1 MDKLLFIFTM
11 EGCPYCVQMK
21 DNLKESKIDFIE
33 RDIFEHKDEYE
44 MFVEVT
50 QNDFV
55 PAFMIIENPDKDG
68 EKSYLFAP
76 DRDYEDIEEGV
87 SIIKEHF
94 RK

>member
-1 MDKLLFIFTM
+1 MDKLLFVFTM
-11 EGCPYCVQMK
+11 DGCPYCVQMK
-21 DNLKESKIDFIE
+21 DQLKESKIDFIE
-33 RDIFEHKDEYE
+33 RDIFEHNDEYE

-55 PAFMIIENPDKDG
+55 PAFMIIENPEKEN

-76 DRDYEDIEEGV
+76 DRDYEDIESGV

-94 RK
+94 VK

>member
-1 MDKLLFIFTM
+1 
-11 EGCPYCVQMK
+11 MK
-21 DNLKESKIDFIE
+21 DQLKESKIDFIE
-33 RDIFEHKDEYE
+33 RDIFEHNDEYE

-55 PAFMIIENPDKDG
+55 PAFMIIENPDKEN

-76 DRDYEDIEEGV
+76 DRDYEDIESGV

-94 RK
+94 VK

>member
-11 EGCPYCVQMK
+11 EGCSFCVQMK
-21 DNLKESKIDFIE
+21 DKLKEYNIDFIE
-33 RDIFEHKDEYE
+33 RDIFKHNDEYE

-55 PAFMIIENPDKDG
+55 PAFMIIENPDKDN
-68 EKSYLFAP
+68 EKSHLFAP
-76 DRDYEDIEEGV
+76 DRDYEDIDGGV

-94 RK
+94 GK

>member
-11 EGCPYCVQMK
+11 EGCSFCVQMK
-21 DNLKESKIDFIE
+21 DKLKESNIDFIE
-33 RDIFEHKDEYE
+33 RDIFEHNDEYE

-55 PAFMIIENPDKDG
+55 PAFMIIENPDKDN
-68 EKSYLFAP
+68 EKSHLFAP
-76 DRDYEDIEEGV
+76 DRDYEDIDGGV

-94 RK
+94 GK

>member
-1 MDKLLFIFTM
+1 MIFSSI
-11 EGCPYCVQMK
+11 K
-21 DNLKESKIDFIE
+21 LKESNIDFLE
-33 RDIFEHKDEYE
+33 RDIFEHNDEYE

-55 PAFMIIENPDKDG
+55 PAFMIIENPDKEN

-76 DRDYEDIEEGV
+76 DRDYEDIESGV

-94 RK
+94 VK

>member
-1 MDKLLFIFTM
+1 MD
-11 EGCPYCVQMK
+11 GCPYCVQMK
-21 DNLKESKIDFIE
+21 DQLKESKIDFIE
-33 RDIFEHKDEYE
+33 RDIFEHNDEYE

-55 PAFMIIENPDKDG
+55 PAFMIIENPDKEN

-76 DRDYEDIEEGV
+76 DRDYEDIESGV

-94 RK
+94 VK

>member
-1 MDKLLFIFTM
+1 MD
-11 EGCPYCVQMK
+11 GCPYCVQMK
-21 DNLKESKIDFIE
+21 DQLKESKIDFIE
-33 RDIFEHKDEYE
+33 RDIFEHNDEYE

-55 PAFMIIENPDKDG
+55 PAFMIIENPDKEN

-76 DRDYEDIEEGV
+76 DRDYEDIESGV

-94 RK
+94 IK

>member
-1 MDKLLFIFTM
+1 
-11 EGCPYCVQMK
+11 MK
-21 DNLKESKIDFIE
+21 DQLKESNIDFIE
-33 RDIFEHKDEYE
+33 RDIFEYNDEYE

-55 PAFMIIENPDKDG
+55 PAFMIIENPDKKN

-76 DRDYEDIEEGV
+76 DRDFEDIEDGV

-94 RK
+94 VK

>member
-1 MDKLLFIFTM
+1 
-11 EGCPYCVQMK
+11 
-21 DNLKESKIDFIE
+21 
-33 RDIFEHKDEYE
+33 

-55 PAFMIIENPDKDG
+55 PAFMIIENPDKDS

-76 DRDYEDIEEGV
+76 DRDFEDIEDGV

-94 RK
+94 VK

>member
-1 MDKLLFIFTM
+1 MDKLLFVFTM
-11 EGCPYCVQMK
+11 DGCPYCVQMK
-21 DNLKESKIDFIE
+21 DQLKESKIDFIE
-33 RDIFEHKDEYE
+33 RDIFEYNDEYE

-55 PAFMIIENPDKDG
+55 PAFMIIENPDKEN

-76 DRDYEDIEEGV
+76 DRDYEDIESGV

-94 RK
+94 IK